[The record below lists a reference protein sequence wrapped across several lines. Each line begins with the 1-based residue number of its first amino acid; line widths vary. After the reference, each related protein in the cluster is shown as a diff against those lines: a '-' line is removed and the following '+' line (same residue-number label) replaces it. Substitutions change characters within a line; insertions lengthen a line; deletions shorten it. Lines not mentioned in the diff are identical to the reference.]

1 VLSPLALLLADARTP
16 SGSYAHSGGL
26 EAAVQSGL
34 RDPDDI
40 VGFLNGRLHT
50 VARVEAAVAAAAVR
64 AARRLDLGALAELDD
79 EAVAR
84 CPSPPLRHAASALG
98 RALLRAGTGFWPEA
112 PALVRYRSQSSATP
126 RPVALGVL
134 GAAAALQP
142 RDLAVIS
149 LYDDLAGVASAA
161 VKLLPIDSVTA
172 LSWVVAM
179 GPDLERA
186 AGDAAAPRPA
196 AALWSASSV
205 LVDLRSV
212 DHRTNEGRLFVT

>member
-1 VLSPLALLLADARTP
+1 
-16 SGSYAHSGGL
+16 
-26 EAAVQSGL
+26 
-34 RDPDDI
+34 
-40 VGFLNGRLHT
+40 
-50 VARVEAAVAAAAVR
+50 
-64 AARRLDLGALAELDD
+64 
-79 EAVAR
+79 
-84 CPSPPLRHAASALG
+84 
-98 RALLRAGTGFWPEA
+98 LRAGTGFWPEA